1 MCCWKVIDAIDAIRR
16 DKMMLKLTAN
26 KVEFDRESQKAA
38 SVTSTIIRSMSMRSK
53 VKYERAT
60 SIPQCA
66 PRLKLGCYRFPNEEA
81 FIESYLKG
89 LMLPSQGGG
98 LGGEVGFIWF
108 LVCVGPCHL
117 IRLFAG

>member
-1 MCCWKVIDAIDAIRR
+1 MCCWKVIGAIDAIRR

-26 KVEFDRESQKAA
+26 KVEFDRESHKAA

-53 VKYERAT
+53 VKYERVT
-60 SIPQCA
+60 SIPQCV
-66 PRLKLGCYRFPNEEA
+66 PRLNAGCYRFPNEEA

-98 LGGEVGFIWF
+98 SGGEVGFIWF
-108 LVCVGPCHL
+108 LVCVGPCQL